1 MGENCCME
9 FALNRSLQKYRRKK
23 KKKKNPWKQYFSLFY
38 SVFKFWTEHEGILC
52 FALQLLPCH
61 RRNSNAV
68 KPTFW
73 YGGYLPHAVPPSLF
87 LYSEMGN
94 CLSHWN
100 LTGKLIYNGCS
111 VLGNSA
117 ASGFHGAWDVLFFL
131 FGFFIF
137 VWFQRTLFSNRLT
150 FAVMCSDILFSI
162 ACRKVNADH

>member
-1 MGENCCME
+1 MWERIAVWNLRWTEVFRSTGE
-9 FALNRSLQKYRRKK
+9 K

-52 FALQLLPCH
+52 FALQLLPWH

>member
-9 FALNRSLQKYRRKK
+9 FALNRSLQKYRR